1 VFISA
6 VTDKAIL
13 SNKPIASGVARH
25 ALIFGE
31 LAKQF
36 KNNFVDPIDK
46 PPTRKKTYERILTFM
61 ASSLFQFE
69 AIDVQQNC
77 AKSMIQIMA
86 NVFPECLQDDTKL
99 ADIFIKPLLNSIAGA
114 SKP

>member
-1 VFISA
+1 
-6 VTDKAIL
+6 
-13 SNKPIASGVARH
+13 
-25 ALIFGE
+25 
-31 LAKQF
+31 
-36 KNNFVDPIDK
+36 
-46 PPTRKKTYERILTFM
+46 M

-99 ADIFIKPLLNSIAGA
+99 ADIFIKPLLNYIAGA